1 MRRAEDPSKV
11 AALPLS
17 VSLLRTKRY
26 GVFWVASLLS
36 NIGTWMQQ
44 VAQPWVILSMTQSS
58 FLVGLDSFAL
68 NSPGWIFTL
77 LGGSLA
83 DRRDRKKI
91 ILICQS
97 IQFVCILIML
107 ALLIAHRLQIWMI
120 ISFSFLIGTTDSLSM
135 PSFQSIIPSLV
146 SKKEIPRAITLN
158 ATQYNVSRILGPAIA
173 GVIMASFGAVAC
185 FGANAFSYLPFFIA
199 LFWIYP
205 KPKVILPKG
214 GSISNVLT
222 ASDSYRSLLKSHSI
236 RSPLATI
243 FVTSL
248 LCGPLTTFCPVLIKD
263 VFHADVGRFGGAIAA
278 LGLGGLFGAG
288 SSFFLF
294 KMKLSRSRLATGV
307 AILLGVT
314 LILISLNRSLVLLN
328 VLMVAAGVCM
338 TLSSISAGSYLQET
352 ASNLSRGKM
361 VSLSQLAMQLGI
373 SAGGLLTGLLATHF
387 GVATAFLI
395 NGSGAIVLQSFIL
408 TLNRKDQATSQLHI

>member
-1 MRRAEDPSKV
+1 MR
-11 AALPLS
+11 PLS
-17 VSLLRTKRY
+17 AARTISPPPVTVSLLRTKRY
-26 GVFWVASLLS
+26 GVFWIASLLS

-44 VAQPWVILSMTQSS
+44 VAQPWVILSMTRSS

-83 DRRDRKKI
+83 DRLNRKKL
-91 ILICQS
+91 ILVCQL
-97 IQFVCILIML
+97 IQFFCVLAML
-107 ALLIAHRLQIWMI
+107 MLLIVHRLQIWMI
-120 ISFSFLIGTTDSLSM
+120 ITFSFLIGTTDSLSM
-135 PSFQSIIPSLV
+135 PAFQSIIPSLV
-146 SKKEIPRAITLN
+146 TKKEIPRAVTLN
-158 ATQYNVSRILGPAIA
+158 STQYNLSRILGPVIA

-205 KPKVILPKG
+205 KPKAGEGQRRSKEH
-214 GSISNVLT
+214 VLS
-222 ASDSYRSLLKSHSI
+222 ASDSYRSLLKIVPI
-236 RSPLATI
+236 RSPLSTI

-248 LCGPLTTFCPVLIKD
+248 FCGPLTTFCPVLIKD

-278 LGLGGLFGAG
+278 LGLGGLLGAG

-294 KMKLSRSRLATGV
+294 KMELSRSRLATGF
-307 AILLGVT
+307 AILLGLV
-314 LILISLNRSLVLLN
+314 LILISLNRSLLLLSP
-328 VLMVAAGVCM
+328 LMVVAGICM

-352 ASNLSRGKM
+352 ASNESRGKM

-373 SAGGLLTGLLATHF
+373 SAGGLLTGLVANHF
-387 GVATAFLI
+387 GVATAFLV
-395 NGSGAIVLQSFIL
+395 NGSTAVALQSLIL
-408 TLNRKDQATSQLHI
+408 ILGRPDKALPAIHI

>member
-1 MRRAEDPSKV
+1 
-11 AALPLS
+11 
-17 VSLLRTKRY
+17 
-26 GVFWVASLLS
+26 
-36 NIGTWMQQ
+36 MQQ

-214 GSISNVLT
+214 GSI
-222 ASDSYRSLLKSHSI
+222 
-236 RSPLATI
+236 
-243 FVTSL
+243 
-248 LCGPLTTFCPVLIKD
+248 
-263 VFHADVGRFGGAIAA
+263 AA